1 MPMLTTATKA
11 VMMLAAFAIF
21 FALVCPV
28 AVTPMPVQKH
38 GSADLGTAPIAI
50 NAAIVVS
57 FQTALVE
64 PTLLASELPS
74 LSASDLNCVRNC

>member
-1 MPMLTTATKA
+1 
-11 VMMLAAFAIF
+11 MMLAAFAIC

-38 GSADLGTAPIAI
+38 GSADLGTAPIVM

-57 FQTALVE
+57 FHAVLMERVAVIFE
-64 PTLLASELPS
+64 RPS
-74 LSASDLNCVRNC
+74 VSANDLNCVRNC

>member
-1 MPMLTTATKA
+1 
-11 VMMLAAFAIF
+11 MMVAAFAIC

-38 GSADLGTAPIAI
+38 GAADLGTAPIAT

-57 FQTALVE
+57 FHPVFVE
-64 PTLLASELPS
+64 PVLLVFELPS
-74 LSASDLNCVRNC
+74 LSANDLNCVRNC